1 MCSGSKSASSEE
13 AEDDGETVD
22 CKMLRVAADAGD
34 RRAGTNAFANNEEQQ
49 MIIAAA
55 VVRGIGITVGV
66 TGSGFSRCQDSDLL
80 ESKRKLRGTTCFVDE
95 RWTKK

>member
-1 MCSGSKSASSEE
+1 MEE
-13 AEDDGETVD
+13 DGETVD
-22 CKMLRVAADAGD
+22 CKILRVAADAGD
-34 RRAGTNAFANNEEQQ
+34 RLDGTNAFAHNEEQQ
-49 MIIAAA
+49 MIIAA

-80 ESKRKLRGTTCFVDE
+80 ESKRKLRGTICFVDK